1 METKTTLTVVEMLDK
16 IADYRFQ
23 IEIYNADCDRK
34 IAELIPQ
41 EIKDAMEAINHA
53 TFAEV
58 ANLTAEI
65 TKLEAAIKGQVL
77 VIKDTVRGHL
87 LMAVYS
93 KGAASWNNDKLE
105 GYAEAHPEVLKFKNP
120 SKPSVSLRKL

>member
-1 METKTTLTVVEMLDK
+1 METKNVVEMLDK

-23 IEIYNADCDRK
+23 IEIWNADCERK
-34 IAELIPQ
+34 INELIPQ
-41 EIKDAMEAINHA
+41 EVRDAIEAVNHA

-65 TKLEAAIKGQVL
+65 TKLEAEIKAQVL
-77 VIKDTVRGHL
+77 VTKETVKGQQM
-87 LMAVYS
+87 MAVYS

>member
-1 METKTTLTVVEMLDK
+1 METKNVVEMLDK

-23 IEIYNADCDRK
+23 IEIWNADCERK
-34 IAELIPQ
+34 INELIPQ
-41 EIKDAMEAINHA
+41 EVRDAIEAVNHA

-65 TKLEAAIKGQVL
+65 TKLEAEIKRQVL
-77 VIKDTVRGHL
+77 VTKETVRGQHM
-87 LMAVYS
+87 MAVYS

>member
-1 METKTTLTVVEMLDK
+1 METKNVVEMLDK

-23 IEIYNADCDRK
+23 IEIWNADCERK
-34 IAELIPQ
+34 INELIPQ
-41 EIKDAMEAINHA
+41 EIKDAVEAIKHA

-58 ANLTAEI
+58 TNLTAEI
-65 TKLEAAIKGQVL
+65 TKLEAAIKDQVL
-77 VIKDTVRGHL
+77 VAKETVKGKHM
-87 LMAVYS
+87 MAVYS

-105 GYAEAHPEVLKFKNP
+105 GYAAAHPEVMEFKNP